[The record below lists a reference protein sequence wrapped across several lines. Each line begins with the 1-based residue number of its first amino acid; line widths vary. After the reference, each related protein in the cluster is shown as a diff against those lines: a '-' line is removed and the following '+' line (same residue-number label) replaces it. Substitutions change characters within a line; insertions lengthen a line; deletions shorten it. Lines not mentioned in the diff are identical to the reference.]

1 MTHLATWDDP
11 GVSWDSRLYSWDGEP
26 ILSEDTA
33 GTLRQR
39 SVFARIVTHRPFA
52 CIEQQRPVACIEQQ
66 RLVASITQQ
75 RLHVRVADGH

>member
-1 MTHLATWDDP
+1 MTHLATWADP
-11 GVSWDSRLYSWDGEP
+11 VVRWDSKLFDWLGNPVLTDETTDQLHRD
-26 ILSEDTA
+26 
-33 GTLRQR
+33 

-75 RLHVRVADGH
+75 RLYARVADGH